1 MPARNWASL
10 SMTWSRMHSKNKKA
24 QTAAE
29 RRHVARLAELPC
41 VVCGA
46 HGVEIHEFEQGAWF
60 ASVPVCPACHRGPA
74 GWHGTRQR
82 WTLRKMDPIKAI
94 NLAIGQAYGD
104 KV

>member
-1 MPARNWASL
+1 
-10 SMTWSRMHSKNKKA
+10 MHSKNKKA

-29 RRHVARLAELPC
+29 KRHVSRLAELPC

-60 ASVPVCPACHRGPA
+60 ASVPVCPSCHRGTD

-82 WTLRKMDPIKAI
+82 WTLHRMDPIKAI
-94 NLAIGQAYGD
+94 NKTIGQAYGD
-104 KV
+104 RI